1 MPPAL
6 EAFDFLRC
14 TTRPELAALAGGQ
27 VAIMVDVTTMV
38 RSDNALGEMR
48 AGRTGIMIRRS
59 IIDEVATREE
69 AKSGP
74 TRGIYLWHAGQ
85 HACALALQYL
95 FAVDADPR
103 SCLGSAP
110 SVIKITRSN
119 VSTQPRPKADLTHRR
134 DPSGELG
141 D

>member
-1 MPPAL
+1 
-6 EAFDFLRC
+6 
-14 TTRPELAALAGGQ
+14 
-27 VAIMVDVTTMV
+27 MVDVTTMA
-38 RSDNALGEMR
+38 RSDSAFGELR
-48 AGRTGIMIRRS
+48 AGWTSIMILCR
-59 IIDEVATREE
+59 ITDEVVTREA
-69 AKSGP
+69 AKLGP
-74 TRGIYLWHAGQ
+74 AGDIDLWHTGQ
-85 HACALALQYL
+85 HAGTLTLQYL
-95 FAVDADPR
+95 FAVDAGPR